1 MYTIRGLSLIG
12 MLVALG
18 LLAILTSIAVPAF
31 HGIVA
36 GDNAS
41 AQIAQFQRAVEYAR
55 SVAMKRGY
63 DTTLCASSDGTD
75 CSSDGNW
82 TVGWI
87 VFPDPDDTGTPQS
100 SSAILR
106 VHTSLSGASQLIGDN
121 GAVRRITFD
130 RYGLLAGAYSGTIV
144 LHPNPDRIALRRCLF
159 VSSVGK
165 VTVGRAG
172 SCS

>member
-1 MYTIRGLSLIG
+1 MHAIRGLSLIE

-31 HGIVA
+31 RGAVA

-41 AQIAQFQRAVEYAR
+41 AQIAEFQGAVEYAR

-63 DTTLCASSDGTD
+63 DATLCASSNGTD
-75 CSSDGNW
+75 CSADGNW
-82 TVGWI
+82 TAGWI
-87 VFPDPDDTGTPQS
+87 VFPDPDDTGSPQS
-100 SSAILR
+100 NSEILR
-106 VHTSLSGASQLIGDN
+106 VHTSLAGSSQLIGDS

-130 RYGLLAGAYSGTIV
+130 RYGLLAGPYSGTIV
-144 LHPNPDRIALRRCLF
+144 LQPDPDRIALRRCLS
-159 VSSVGK
+159 VSAVGK
-165 VTVGRAG
+165 ITVDRGS